1 MESRL
6 IEPVSIAPLCSW
18 ESLPR
23 ARLQPRGAVTAA
35 FMERGLLN
43 VQEAG
48 HLLKSLPYGRVASDQ
63 NLLCVLT
70 EGRGTCSTKHALLAR
85 LAADQELTI
94 RLTLG
99 IYEMSQEN
107 TPGVGEVLDAFDLPF
122 ILEAHCYLTF
132 GGERIDVTR
141 DLTLPADPIARL
153 FHEEPISPG
162 QVGAYKQDLHQR
174 VLCEWSATRPEQ
186 THGYSPEQLWEIR
199 EACIAALAQ

>member
-6 IEPVSIAPLCSW
+6 IEPVGIAPLCSW

-23 ARLQPRGAVTAA
+23 AGLKPRGAVTAA
-35 FMERGLLN
+35 FMERGALD

-48 HLLKSLPYGRVASDQ
+48 HLLQSLPYGRLASAQ

-85 LAADQELTI
+85 LAAEQELPI
-94 RLTLG
+94 QLTLG
-99 IYEMSQEN
+99 IYEMGQKN

-132 GGERIDVTR
+132 GAQRIDVTR
-141 DLTLPADPIARL
+141 DLTMSADPIARVL
-153 FHEEPISPG
+153 HEEPISPE
-162 QVGAYKQDLHQR
+162 QIGAYKQDLHQR
-174 VLCEWSATRPEQ
+174 VLREWIVARPEQ
-186 THGYSPEQLWEIR
+186 TRGYSLERLWEIR
-199 EACIAALAQ
+199 EACIAALGQ